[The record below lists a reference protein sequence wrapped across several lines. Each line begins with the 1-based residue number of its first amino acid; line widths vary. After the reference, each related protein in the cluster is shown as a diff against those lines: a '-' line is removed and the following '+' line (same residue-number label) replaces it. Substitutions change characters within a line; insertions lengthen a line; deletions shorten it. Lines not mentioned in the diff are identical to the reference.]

1 MAEAPSITKRKSRVK
16 AGMLAV
22 STLALV
28 VPGLLGASA
37 TSAQAA
43 ATNTNSAASGS
54 TNPAN
59 TATQDPITPAATTTA
74 VKPKKKKL
82 TKHQKIV
89 AVAKKNIGA
98 PYRFGGASPKGFD
111 CSGLTM
117 YVYKHVGLK
126 LPHSAYSQDHMGH
139 YISVKDAEPGDLI
152 DFNGSHVGIWLS
164 KTKMIDAPSP
174 GKHVGI
180 HNIWKGASYKIIR
193 IG

>member
-1 MAEAPSITKRKSRVK
+1 MAEAPSISKRKSRVK
-16 AGMLAV
+16 AGILAV

-37 TSAQAA
+37 VSAQAA
-43 ATNTNSAASGS
+43 ATNTSAASDT
-54 TNPAN
+54 TNQTN
-59 TATQDPITPAATTTA
+59 TAAQDPTTPATNTTA

-89 AVAKKNIGA
+89 ATAKKNIGS

-117 YVYKHVGLK
+117 YVYSHVGLH
-126 LPHSAYSQDHMGH
+126 LPHSAYRQDHLGH
-139 YISVKDAEPGDLI
+139 YVSIKNAEPGDLI
-152 DFNGSHVGIWLS
+152 DFNGGEHVGIWLS
-164 KTKMIDAPSP
+164 KTRMIDAPSP
-174 GKHVGI
+174 GKHVGV
-180 HNIWKGASYKIIR
+180 HTIWKGASYKIIR